1 MINPI
6 ITLTSDYGSRD
17 YFISTIKASIYKE
30 IESVNVVDIS
40 HEITPFHLGE
50 CAYILRNAYHHFP
63 KGTIHLIKVDAGK
76 KMKEKNIITKVD
88 GHYFIGSDNGSFL
101 INFSK

>member
-40 HEITPFHLGE
+40 HEITPFHLGNVH
-50 CAYILRNAYHHFP
+50 IF
-63 KGTIHLIKVDAGK
+63 
-76 KMKEKNIITKVD
+76 
-88 GHYFIGSDNGSFL
+88 
-101 INFSK
+101 

>member
-63 KGTIHLIKVDAGK
+63 KGTIHLIGVDAGK
-76 KMKEKNIITKVD
+76 KMKEKILSQKLMAIILLD
-88 GHYFIGSDNGSFL
+88 QIME
-101 INFSK
+101 FSH